1 VLIFTCAITYQYLSV
16 LYEFF
21 IFSVAVAKEISQIFS
36 RFFCT
41 KIKLFPETF
50 LLFRLAKIARVFML
64 NHCVRQLWPIFKING
79 RVIMAGQ
86 PEHNN
91 NAEVTLKLAE
101 EKIALTKQKIVDG
114 HVRVTRSTTEH
125 DEVISTLLTQEKVEV
140 KHVAKAQPVETM
152 PEIREENGVLIV
164 PVVEEEIE
172 IVRKLVL
179 KEEIH
184 IRKVQENVP
193 FQEVVTRREQ
203 QVNVER
209 DDDQIS

>member
-1 VLIFTCAITYQYLSV
+1 
-16 LYEFF
+16 
-21 IFSVAVAKEISQIFS
+21 
-36 RFFCT
+36 
-41 KIKLFPETF
+41 
-50 LLFRLAKIARVFML
+50 
-64 NHCVRQLWPIFKING
+64 
-79 RVIMAGQ
+79 MAGQ

-101 EKIALTKQKIVDG
+101 EQIALTKQKIVDG

-125 DEVISTLLTQEKVEV
+125 DEVISTLLNREKVEV
-140 KHVAKAQPVETM
+140 EHVAKAQPVETM

-164 PVVEEEIE
+164 PVVEEEIQ

-203 QVNVER
+203 QVKVER

>member
-1 VLIFTCAITYQYLSV
+1 
-16 LYEFF
+16 
-21 IFSVAVAKEISQIFS
+21 
-36 RFFCT
+36 
-41 KIKLFPETF
+41 
-50 LLFRLAKIARVFML
+50 ML
-64 NHCVRQLWPIFKING
+64 NHCVRQLWQIFNLNGGIN
-79 RVIMAGQ
+79 MSGQ

-91 NAEVTLKLAE
+91 SAEVALKLAE

-125 DEVISTLLTQEKVEV
+125 DEVISTLLNRDKVEV
-140 KHVAKAQPVETM
+140 EHVAKVQPVETM
-152 PEIREENGVLIV
+152 PDIREENGVLIV
-164 PVVEEEIE
+164 PVVEEEIQ

-184 IRKVQENVP
+184 IRKVQEHVP

-209 DDDQIS
+209 DDDQTR